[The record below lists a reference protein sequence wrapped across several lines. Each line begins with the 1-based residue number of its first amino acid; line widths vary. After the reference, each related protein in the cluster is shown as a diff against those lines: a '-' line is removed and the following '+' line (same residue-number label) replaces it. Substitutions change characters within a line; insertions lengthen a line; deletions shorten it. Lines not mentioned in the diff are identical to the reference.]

1 MKFRSV
7 ALASATL
14 LALVPAGM
22 SQAAP
27 PDPGPTVLQDGLITP
42 LHLAVGPGGTVAISQ
57 SFAGMLT
64 TVRKGESTT
73 VYSSPGWEVGGADYR
88 GSTLYFLESVG
99 AGPFDPSPMVGTLKA
114 IDAAGNVT
122 TITDQ
127 IAQYEMDNNLDADV
141 QYGLSAADAVA
152 NPDCVAELGEVGFP
166 ASYTG
171 ADVEVDSHA
180 YSLAVRGNTAYVAD
194 AGANAVLAINLKTG
208 SISTVAVLPPQ
219 PAEITAE
226 AAETLGVP
234 SCAGLEYAFEA
245 VPTDLE
251 FGPDGMLYVGLL
263 PGGPE
268 DPSLGARGSVHR
280 IDVASGHHELYV
292 DGLMTPTGLAFDGDG
307 NLYIASLFGEGIYQV
322 DADTRAVSLYEALP
336 MAVDVEVKGST
347 LYATTKALFDP
358 PQGELISMRLR

>member
-27 PDPGPTVLQDGLITP
+27 PSSEPTVLAGGLIGP
-42 LHLAVGPGGTVAISQ
+42 LHLAVGPGHSVTVAE
-57 SFAGMLT
+57 SFAGKLT
-64 TVRKGESTT
+64 TVDRTGSTT
-73 VYSSPGWEVGGADYR
+73 SYVGAEGWDVAGVDYR
-88 GSTLYFLESVG
+88 GSTLYFVESVG
-99 AGPFDPSPMVGTLKA
+99 AGPDPSPMVGSLKS

-141 QYGLSAADAVA
+141 QYGLSPEVAAA
-152 NPDCVAELGEVGFP
+152 NPECVAELETVGFP
-166 ASYTG
+166 AAYTG
-171 ADVEVDSHA
+171 ADAEVDSHA
-180 YSLAVRGNTAYVAD
+180 YGLAVRGNTAYVAD

-219 PAEITAE
+219 TAEITTE
-226 AAETLGVP
+226 AAEMLGVP

-307 NLYIASLFGEGIYQV
+307 NLYVASLFGEGIYQV
-322 DADTRAVSLYEALP
+322 EAGTKDVNLFLP
-336 MAVDVEVKGST
+336 AMMAVDVDVKGST
-347 LYATTKALFDP
+347 LYATTSALMP
-358 PQGELISMRLR
+358 PGELISMPLR